1 MNSVFA
7 AYTVVFVGIFIFIWM
22 ISARQKR
29 LEKKLEQI
37 KAQLKDST
45 RQ

>member
-7 AYTVVFVGIFIFIWM
+7 AYTVVFFAIFIFTWM

-37 KAQLKDST
+37 KEQLKAST

>member
-7 AYTVVFVGIFIFIWM
+7 AFTVIFLAIFIFTWM

-29 LEKKLEQI
+29 LEEKLEQI